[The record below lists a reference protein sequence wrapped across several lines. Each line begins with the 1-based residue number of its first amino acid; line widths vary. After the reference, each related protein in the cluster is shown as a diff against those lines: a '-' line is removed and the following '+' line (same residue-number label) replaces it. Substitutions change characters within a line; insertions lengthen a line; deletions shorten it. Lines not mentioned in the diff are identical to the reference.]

1 MSDRKADVIEALL
14 AKAESTTSPE
24 EAEALTA
31 KAEALM
37 LKYGI
42 EAAVIA
48 AKRASGKGEPEK
60 IVKREVVFTGR
71 YASSLVTGGY
81 WVALAMSGGTVSGYR
96 IKRRKDTIALV
107 LVGFESDVDQAE
119 RLIQSLAIQAIVARD
134 AWWKTYTYGTW
145 LTEWE
150 KFVEKRSF
158 VKQFFA
164 GASDRLKREYAVA
177 VRESQAGE
185 PGTAVALVDRK
196 AAVDQHMAGLN
207 LGKRGGDR
215 VGGRAGGQAGHRAGL
230 NANVGT
236 TAVGGSRRA
245 VSA

>member
-1 MSDRKADVIEALL
+1 MSDRKVSVIDALL

-37 LKYGI
+37 VKYGI
-42 EAAVIA
+42 EAAVLA
-48 AKRASGKGEPEK
+48 AKRASSKGEPEK
-60 IVKREVVFTGR
+60 IVKREVLFEGR

-81 WVALAMSGGTVSGYR
+81 WIALAMSGGAVSGYR
-96 IKRRKDTIALV
+96 VKRRKNMALV
-107 LVGFESDVDQAE
+107 LVGFEGDVDQAE

-134 AWWKTYTYGTW
+134 AWWKTYTYGQW

-158 VKQFFA
+158 VKQFFG
-164 GASDRLKREYAVA
+164 GAADRIKREYAVA

-196 AAVDQHMAGLN
+196 AAVDNHMAGLK

-230 NANVGT
+230 SANVGT
-236 TAVGGSRRA
+236 TAVGGSRAA
-245 VSA
+245 VGA